1 MRTRLVS
8 VLLRDLDAVISRT
21 LELAKFELIHGRA
34 ELISELPGRLAAITD
49 ADVRAAAAA
58 MGPDRRAV
66 LELVAGGAR

>member
-34 ELISELPGRLAAITD
+34 ELIAELPARLAAVTED
-49 ADVRAAAAA
+49 AVRAAAGALR
-58 MGPDRRAV
+58 PERRAV
-66 LELVAGGAR
+66 LELVAGGGR